1 MVSFTLWFSPWITD
15 SFLLALA
22 RPGLFAPSRTP
33 AMHSERSGNS
43 WKPFVNMHNVLQV
56 TGLLSVLSMS
66 RWRNLG
72 PWVKKSH
79 CQDWKEHVV
88 ACVTIKKG
96 YDASFAF
103 YSSNGYLEKHFLIFL
118 LQTKHLPQTLH
129 IDSHICCCV
138 LPICLFHF
146 TSSQGSTKG
155 ILDRWFW
162 EKCIFNQPIGES
174 FLCLIHCE
182 SRKSGESN
190 FSSERAFPQFSP
202 KCNTTVL
209 SEFFTKH
216 HN

>member
-1 MVSFTLWFSPWITD
+1 MVSSTLWFSPWITD

-33 AMHSERSGNS
+33 AMHSERSRNS

-56 TGLLSVLSMS
+56 TGLLSVLSMVW
-66 RWRNLG
+66 WRNLS
-72 PWVKKSH
+72 PCVKKMH
-79 CQDWKEHVV
+79 YQDWKERVV
-88 ACVTIKKG
+88 ACVTMKKG
-96 YDASFAF
+96 QAVSFQTN
-103 YSSNGYLEKHFLIFL
+103 SYLEEHFLIFL
-118 LQTKHLPQTLH
+118 LQTKHLAQTLH

-146 TSSQGSTKG
+146 TFSQGSTKG
-155 ILDRWFW
+155 ILDRWLFW
-162 EKCIFNQPIGES
+162 EKKCIFNQLIGES

-182 SRKSGESN
+182 SRKSGGTN
-190 FSSERAFPQFSP
+190 FSLERAFPQFSP
-202 KCNTTVL
+202 KRNTTVL

>member
-1 MVSFTLWFSPWITD
+1 MVSFTLWVSPWITD

-138 LPICLFHF
+138 LPICLFHCTIF
-146 TSSQGSTKG
+146 YLQSRVHQRYLRQVILRKMHLQSAHWWKFSLLDPLRISKVWKVQFFLRKG
-155 ILDRWFW
+155 LPT
-162 EKCIFNQPIGES
+162 QTQH
-174 FLCLIHCE
+174 HC
-182 SRKSGESN
+182 
-190 FSSERAFPQFSP
+190 A
-202 KCNTTVL
+202 
-209 SEFFTKH
+209 
-216 HN
+216 